1 MQISDLARHLPDE
14 VWSTFEPILPPVVWC
29 GNGRPP
35 ASNRE
40 CLHGLLYVLVTG
52 IGWEY
57 VPTCFP
63 CGRTI
68 RSRLQTWLRMDCF
81 RTTWKRLAEQY
92 ERLQG
97 INWDQILLDG
107 AKHKAQK
114 GGPRPVRVP

>member
-14 VWSTFEPILPPVVWC
+14 VWSTFEPVLPPVTWC

-40 CLHGLLYVLVTG
+40 CLHGLMYVLVTG

-57 VPTCFP
+57 VPACFP

-68 RSRLQTWLRMDCF
+68 RSRLKTWLQRDCF
-81 RTTWKRLAEQY
+81 RMTWRHLAERY

-114 GGPRPVRVP
+114 GGLRPARAR